1 MSIPTTDKE
10 PFKTKDDKMTTG
22 SEKCLKFA
30 LKLESPGFFEN
41 SHWIWTCHWRRWI
54 LVMSGTPAMPKL
66 FFQAWS
72 KELNKQL
79 LSEGQVPPQVG
90 KEIASASFL
99 KPLSDVSVP
108 QFFSPRIS
116 VAVTDSPQHA
126 CELHGERNLQMK
138 ANLLKFPSAA
148 FLKVC
153 RLRTWIQSIS
163 VGSAAERSVDFRRN

>member
-1 MSIPTTDKE
+1 MSIPTPGKE

-30 LKLESPGFFEN
+30 LKLESPGFFAN

-54 LVMSGTPAMPKL
+54 LVMSGTPVMPQL
-66 FFQAWS
+66 SFQAWS

-108 QFFSPRIS
+108 QFFHPEYQSLWLTALNIPVSCTVKAICRWKQIYS
-116 VAVTDSPQHA
+116 NFHQQHFSRFVGL
-126 CELHGERNLQMK
+126 EYEYSL
-138 ANLLKFPSAA
+138 FPWGQQQ
-148 FLKVC
+148 KGV
-153 RLRTWIQSIS
+153 
-163 VGSAAERSVDFRRN
+163 